1 MRMNRKEERLRVL
14 FLAPLH
20 PRVGGVAEV
29 SQSLLD
35 SDLQN
40 EFDIQAINLSKN
52 RSERERTFT
61 VNPASFFFAAYSWLR
76 LVTRLTVFR
85 PNVLYIASSYDWSY
99 LRNVVLMFTAKLFGA
114 KVVCHFHGRRSGAL
128 FSSSSRNARWLG
140 RFTSKSFNRI
150 IFLSPG
156 LKESFVPI
164 FGAEKAEVVPNFVE
178 PGHFRLSSGLTA
190 REARAI
196 FVGRLSDDK
205 GIYEFLES
213 MALLRRDGRP
223 LRVDILG
230 VAETEEDERSVR
242 EFAARFGL
250 AQALIFHGFK
260 TGQEK
265 ADLLGQATVFV
276 LPSKLEIFPITVLE
290 AYASGLPVVA
300 SRVGALA
307 EIINEGENGF
317 LVRPGNAG
325 ELAECLRLILDDE
338 PLRRKMAAVNR
349 QTVETQY
356 SKNLSV
362 CKVAEIF
369 RSLR

>member
-1 MRMNRKEERLRVL
+1 MNRKEERLRVL

-40 EFDIQAINLSKN
+40 EFDIEAINLSKSGN
-52 RSERERTFT
+52 ERERTFT
-61 VNPASFFFAAYSWLR
+61 VNAASFSFAVCAWVR
-76 LVTRLTVFR
+76 LVTRLAVFR
-85 PNVLYIASSYDWSY
+85 PNVLYVASSYDWSY

-128 FSSSSRNARWLG
+128 FLPSYRGARCLG
-140 RFTSKSFNRI
+140 RFTSKSFDRI

-156 LKESFVPI
+156 LKESLLPV

-178 PGHFRLSSGLTA
+178 PGHYQLSSGLTA

-213 MALLRRDGRP
+213 MALLRREGRP

-230 VAETEEDERSVR
+230 VAETDEDELSVR
-242 EFAARFGL
+242 EFAAGAGI
-250 AQALIFHGFK
+250 AQALVFHGLK

-276 LPSKLEIFPITVLE
+276 LPSKLEIFPLTVLE

-300 SRVGALA
+300 SCVGALP
-307 EIINEGENGF
+307 EIIQEGENGF
-317 LVRPGNAG
+317 LVRPGNAS
-325 ELAECLRLILDDE
+325 ELAECLRRILDDE
-338 PLRRKMAAVNR
+338 QLRLKMAAVNR
-349 QTVETQY
+349 QTVETLY

-362 CKVAEIF
+362 SKVAEIF